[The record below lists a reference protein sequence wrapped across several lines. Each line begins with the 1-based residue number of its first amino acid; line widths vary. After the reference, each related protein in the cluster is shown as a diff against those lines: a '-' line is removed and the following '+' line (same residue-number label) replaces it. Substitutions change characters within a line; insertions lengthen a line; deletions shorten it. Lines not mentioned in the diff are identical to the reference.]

1 MGKEK
6 QQPPFRINE
15 DWLSVALSSVGDGV
29 MATDARG
36 GVTYMNPAAEKL
48 TGWTAQESVGRRIE
62 DVFRIID
69 EDTRQVIENPVER
82 VLRQGSVVGLANY
95 TTLMR
100 RDGLEVRI
108 NDSGSPV
115 FGADGLLR
123 GAVLVFRDFSAARRA
138 EEERKATIDLLSLV
152 NSSADT
158 RDLVSALALYLR
170 SWSGCEAVA
179 VRLRDGDDFP
189 YIETRGFS
197 EDFVRSENNLCI
209 LDDEGKALRD
219 QDGKPVLQCMC
230 GAILRGC
237 HDPSKPSFSEHGS
250 FWTNSTTDLLADKAL
265 CDGPG
270 GTPQRCH
277 LEGYESMALVPLSA
291 GGEIYGLLQF
301 NDSRRSHFTPDLIA
315 FLETIADNVAIA
327 LAQKR
332 AEEERLR
339 LVTGIEQAAECFLL
353 ADKNRIIRYVNPA
366 FEHLSEFARHEV
378 INKDCGFLKSCAHDD
393 LFHETVWD
401 TVSSGIAWKGSIV
414 NKKKDGTPYETET
427 TISPVLDAVGS
438 IRDYVIIQRDVSNEA
453 KLERQLRQAQKM
465 EAIGTLAGGIAHDF
479 NNILAPIIG
488 YVEMALEEVPEDS
501 SLNHDLSQ
509 VQKAAHRAR
518 DLVKQILTFSRQTEK
533 DENRPVRVSLIVKEA
548 LKLLRASLP
557 STIEIRQQTS
567 RTAASSTVMTDP
579 TRIHQVLMNLC
590 TNAAHA
596 MSEKG
601 GLLEIRLTDRDLDS
615 EFLARFPKAKPGPY
629 LQLSVS
635 DTGQGMNQDVKQR
648 IFDPYFTTKG
658 PGEGTG
664 MGLAVV
670 YGIVKNLGGAITVY
684 SEPGKGSVFHV
695 FLPKTQPISVFNER
709 VSPPLPSGHGRIL
722 FVDDEE
728 VIVNMARIMLKRLGY
743 EVVGESDSRSALSA
757 FRADPGAFDLVM
769 TDLTMPG
776 LTGVDLAREILQL
789 RPDVPI
795 VLCTGF
801 SETETAEK
809 ARQVGIK
816 ELLMK
821 PLVMQDIAEAIQ
833 KAMAR

>member
-1 MGKEK
+1 MKK
-6 QQPPFRINE
+6 LQPPLRINE
-15 DWLSVALSSVGDGV
+15 DWWSVALSSVGDGV
-29 MATDARG
+29 IATDGRG
-36 GVTYMNPAAEKL
+36 GVTFMNPAAEKL
-48 TGWTAQESVGRRIE
+48 TGWPAPEGLGQRIE
-62 DVFRIID
+62 NVFRIVD

-82 VLRQGSVVGLANY
+82 VLRQGSVVGLTNH
-95 TTLMR
+95 TILLR
-100 RDGLEVRI
+100 RDGREVRI
-108 NDSGSPV
+108 NDSGAPV
-115 FGADGLLR
+115 FGGDGRLC

-138 EEERKATIDLLSLV
+138 EEERKATIDLLSLI

-158 RDLVSALALYLR
+158 GDLARTLAVYLR
-170 SWSGCEAVA
+170 SWSGCEAVGI
-179 VRLRDGDDFP
+179 RLRDGDDFP

-197 EDFVRSENNLCI
+197 EDFVRSENNLCV
-209 LDDEGKALRD
+209 LDEEGKPLRD
-219 QDGKPVLQCMC
+219 LDGKPVLQCLC
-230 GAILRGC
+230 GAILRGL
-237 HDPSKPSFSEHGS
+237 HDPSIPFFTKHGS
-250 FWTNSTTDLLADKAL
+250 FWANSTTDLFADQAL
-265 CDGPG
+265 CASLD
-270 GTPQRCH
+270 TTRKRCH

-301 NDSRRSHFTPDLIA
+301 NDSRRDHFTPDLIA

-327 LAQKR
+327 LAQKH

-353 ADKNRIIRYVNPA
+353 ADKNRVIRYVNPA

-378 INKDCGFLKSCAHDD
+378 INRDCGFLKSCAHDD

-401 TVSSGIAWKGSIV
+401 TVSSGIVWKGGIV

-453 KLERQLRQAQKM
+453 NLERQLRQAQKM

-509 VQKAAHRAR
+509 VQKAAQRAK

-533 DENRPVRVSLIVKEA
+533 VENRPVRVSLIVKEA

-557 STIEIRQQTS
+557 STIEIRRQTS
-567 RTAASSTVMTDP
+567 RAAASGTVMTDP
-579 TRIHQVLMNLC
+579 TRMHQVLMNLC

-596 MSEKG
+596 MKEKG
-601 GLLEIRLTDRDLDS
+601 GLLEIRLTDRELDG
-615 EFLARFPKAKPGPY
+615 ELLAHFPKAKPGPY

-635 DTGQGMNQDVKQR
+635 DTGQGMSQDVKQR

-670 YGIVKNLGGAITVY
+670 YGILKNLGGAITVY

-695 FLPKTQPISVFNER
+695 FLPVTQPGSVHGEKAP
-709 VSPPLPSGHGRIL
+709 PPLPSGHGRIL

-743 EVVGESDSRSALSA
+743 EVIGESDSRLALDT
-757 FRADPGAFDLVM
+757 FRADPEAFDVVV

-776 LTGVDLAREILQL
+776 LTGVDLARELLRL
-789 RPDVPI
+789 RPDIPI

-821 PLVMQDIAEAIQ
+821 PLVMRDIAEAIQ
-833 KAMAR
+833 KVMAG